1 MYRHYCPAK
10 LEGDP
15 CAAVVLLERYA
26 GSEPNLLAALIAKY
40 GPEPVTAPPPLTTSA
55 SNSASARGSP
65 LSARQ
70 PSSPRRAE
78 SILVQSQVEGLVQ
91 RIMMQH
97 NGPFDDLI
105 AGMTARYG
113 PEPAPSAHLLEMTWE
128 ARFRRFVE
136 AYWATIVTDS
146 IDKGIAAVRA
156 VSSPRGERSML
167 DLRGGDTNDHDEDDD
182 DRPTNLEMYETDHV
196 AARSVEWAIA
206 EQLDALAPFPGL
218 ALESA
223 ASQPGARSRTSTFD
237 ARSFGRSR
245 GMQLVDQ
252 APLLPL
258 HLGREDTAQLP
269 SLLHVREPILWLS
282 RALVWDD
289 GMAQEPR
296 WRYVVLVER
305 GILILSPHDR
315 VTAVVPLPGNDNR
328 AAVTQR
334 QLVVEATLFQPAQQR
349 APLSGAVDPMLVGSL
364 PVSAY
369 IRDDDDV
376 CVVALRVRPSHDA
389 LQSPMRQ
396 NSFVRAFERG
406 APRDPRSMTA
416 AECIAEQAAA
426 SNVDATLSLTLV
438 IPGTFLGTVG
448 GAARDAVAAD
458 RLRHPLQ
465 RATGPNAGKRF
476 IACLAK
482 HVSLHG
488 GGASSLAL
496 RELHIRVRPGT
507 AFSYVRE
514 TGGRLGY
521 RLDHEL
527 LAAHVREAVL
537 LANDK

>member
-1 MYRHYCPAK
+1 
-10 LEGDP
+10 
-15 CAAVVLLERYA
+15 VQSQV
-26 GSEPNLLAALIAKY
+26 
-40 GPEPVTAPPPLTTSA
+40 GPLQVPPP
-55 SNSASARGSP
+55 NP
-65 LSARQ
+65 L
-70 PSSPRRAE
+70 
-78 SILVQSQVEGLVQ
+78 QVEGLVQ
-91 RIMMQH
+91 RLMMQH

-167 DLRGGDTNDHDEDDD
+167 DLRGGDTNDHDDDE
-182 DRPTNLEMYETDHV
+182 RPTNLEMYETDHV

-206 EQLDALAPFPGL
+206 EPLDALAPFPGL

-223 ASQPGARSRTSTFD
+223 ASQPEARSRTSMFD

-438 IPGTFLGTVG
+438 FPGTFLGTVG

-507 AFSYVRE
+507 QFSYVRE